1 MFFFSRQERF
11 SSFRGSLFAQR
22 IGRSA
27 RRTDR
32 GATNVG
38 GRRLDRATLRAYSL
52 LFVEF
57 RLGPRDALTDRVL
70 NKDFSGVGRGIGVNV
85 GGGVGCG
92 ARVEIEI
99 EVEVEIGLG
108 FIVGIETIAQ
118 VPEEG
123 GIENVVVVGGCE
135 ESMRSVRRALWVLG
149 AGCYGASR
157 RQSQLQ
163 FVRNLAGNIFKT
175 DRRARDAFETYAVQ
189 R

>member
-1 MFFFSRQERF
+1 MLDGER
-11 SSFRGSLFAQR
+11 SFY
-22 IGRSA
+22 
-27 RRTDR
+27 D
-32 GATNVG
+32 
-38 GRRLDRATLRAYSL
+38 LD
-52 LFVEF
+52 E
-57 RLGPRDALTDRVL
+57 
-70 NKDFSGVGRGIGVNV
+70 DFTGVGRGIGVNV
-85 GGGVGCG
+85 GVGCG
-92 ARVEIEI
+92 ARVEIE
-99 EVEVEIGLG
+99 VEIEIGLG
-108 FIVGIETIAQ
+108 FIGIETKAQ

-135 ESMRSVRRALWVLG
+135 ESMRSVRRALWVVG